1 MEIQLTKTK
10 TITIGGGPK
19 KRKPADIVGVDLFS
33 GEARGCPAVRLV
45 EKKGE
50 LRLAAVGF
58 VPPPADPLPD
68 SWEAAAKACT
78 WSLPSPFQAPSAAL
92 AVTSGEMT
100 FSQTTADAFGFEISA
115 GAPVSHDGKR
125 TVMKPMSATDGFVM
139 QATLPEYQALWL
151 SRLLPEGRRPTASS
165 IQVRPA
171 ALAASVLR
179 QRAFVED
186 GGTALALFISETAVH
201 IAGYKDGD
209 IVLWR
214 ACRGVAGWQGI
225 RDALKKGLGL
235 EDDMIAGVLDDTLID
250 PRPVLDPLAAPL
262 MDELAVSRDY
272 LVGKLGLEPKRILA
286 LGLPAGERYWSAIAE
301 DRLHLKL
308 VAPNPFDG
316 LVHADKL
323 FTGEGAALEGAD
335 ANAFLGAVGA
345 ALATLGEEA
354 T

>member
-10 TITIGGGPK
+10 TITLGGGPK

-33 GEARGCPAVRLV
+33 GEARGCPAVRLI

-78 WSLPSPFQAPSAAL
+78 WSLPAPFQAPAAAL
-92 AVTSGEMT
+92 AVTSDRMD
-100 FSQTTADAFGFEISA
+100 FSQTTSDAFGFDISA
-115 GAPVSHDGKR
+115 GVPVSHDGRR

-139 QATLPEYQALWL
+139 RATLPEYQVLWV
-151 SRLLPEGRRPTASS
+151 SRLLPEGHRPTASS

-171 ALAASVLR
+171 ALVASILR
-179 QRAFVED
+179 QRTFMEEN
-186 GGTALALFISETAVH
+186 GTALALVIAEHEIHV
-201 IAGYKDGD
+201 AGYKDGD

-214 ACRGVAGWQGI
+214 TCHGIAGWQGI
-225 RDALKKGLGL
+225 RTALKRGLGL
-235 EDDMIAGVLDDTLID
+235 EDEMLAGVLDDTLID
-250 PRPVLDPLAAPL
+250 PRPVLDPLVAPL

-272 LVGKLGLEPKRILA
+272 LVGKLCAEPKRILA

-308 VAPNPFDG
+308 VAANPFDG
-316 LVHADKL
+316 LIRTDKL
-323 FTGEGAALEGAD
+323 FLGEGAALDGTP

-345 ALATLGEEA
+345 ALAMLKEEE